1 MLLPKRRWMHWLQK
15 SWQNKALWKKT
26 QDPLPTAR
34 QGIFLLNHVEEFDI
48 LKSRSLWMER
58 NIMFVK
64 IKADIRHWL
73 RELDKKY
80 FFVML
85 GFAVMVYFP
94 LISLKLTNTVDG
106 LWTTAEYMAG
116 AWELSNGRWFWLVTS
131 FLRFSLQLEPINAVV
146 CLVLVSLGVTKLHMT
161 FKTVHEGRTSCL
173 DWLAGLCYLA
183 NTVIGC
189 YLSFAHQ
196 SVEFGLAFYLSVL
209 AAVCVIRSRSIAAG
223 IAQGAFLLA
232 LSLGLYQT
240 DLACFCMV
248 LLAWFLVLL
257 FRGEEGIKL
266 RYYIAKCLGSAV
278 CGAALYWGILQ
289 IILKISGVA
298 MTNYQGGASTSP
310 LNMLKS
316 LPQSI
321 VKCYAQ
327 FWDYFFGDTVR
338 HNVLQSF
345 GVLYALA
352 FLVVGA
358 ALACRLV
365 RLIRRKDWENT
376 FYGTAAL
383 LVLPMMCTVFMVAT
397 SQALFYI
404 PMSGGLALF
413 LPVCFWLL
421 DSSREGKTACDA
433 FRKCWNKAEKALILL
448 TAAAVVYGSVFMSA
462 IDQQAMYEGRK
473 ATKQI
478 ADLVAGELVAEGYY
492 DLPEKLPV
500 MLVGRPSASPLFRT
514 HIIYWDAN
522 DYAQVGLFEK
532 ENAAT
537 MRYSW
542 NAVFRDLTPMQLE
555 LCSDEVYDEL
565 IRTEEIKRMPTFPE
579 KGSMQEMDG
588 VYVIKISEDYLIDE

>member
-1 MLLPKRRWMHWLQK
+1 
-15 SWQNKALWKKT
+15 
-26 QDPLPTAR
+26 
-34 QGIFLLNHVEEFDI
+34 
-48 LKSRSLWMER
+48 
-58 NIMFVK
+58 MFVK

-462 IDQQAMYEGRK
+462 VDQQAMYEGRK

>member
-1 MLLPKRRWMHWLQK
+1 M
-15 SWQNKALWKKT
+15 S
-26 QDPLPTAR
+26 
-34 QGIFLLNHVEEFDI
+34 
-48 LKSRSLWMER
+48 
-58 NIMFVK
+58 VK

-146 CLVLVSLGVTKLHMT
+146 CLVLVSLGVTRLHML
-161 FKTVHEGRTSCL
+161 FKPAWMRTSCI
-173 DWLAGLCYLA
+173 DWLAGLCYVS
-183 NTVIGC
+183 NVVVGC
-189 YLSFAHQ
+189 YLSFHFIAPEYGF
-196 SVEFGLAFYLSVL
+196 SFFFAMLATEHVIRGKSAVSSIVP
-209 AAVCVIRSRSIAAG
+209 AAV
-223 IAQGAFLLA
+223 LLA

-240 DLACFCMV
+240 NLACFCLV

-266 RYYIAKCLGSAV
+266 RCYIAKCLGSAV
-278 CGAALYWGILQ
+278 CGAALYWEILQ

-298 MTNYQGGASTSP
+298 MANYQGGASISP

-358 ALACRLV
+358 ALVRRLAV
-365 RLIRRKDWENT
+365 VLRRKNAE
-376 FYGTAAL
+376 
-383 LVLPMMCTVFMVAT
+383 TVFYAVAAVLVMPLASVIFLLAA
-397 SQALFYI
+397 SQATFYI
-404 PMSGGLALF
+404 PMAGGTALF
-413 LPVCFWLL
+413 FPVCFWLL
-421 DSSREGKTACDA
+421 DSARPASNTETSGK
-433 FRKCWNKAEKALILL
+433 NKAGKVEKAALL
-448 TAAAVVYGSVFMSA
+448 LAAAGILYGSVFMSA

-478 ADLVAGELVAEGYY
+478 ADLVASELVAEGYY

-500 MLVGRPSASPLFRT
+500 MLVGRPSANPLFRT
-514 HIIYWDAN
+514 HVIYWDAN
-522 DYAQVGLFEK
+522 DYAQVGLFKK

-588 VYVIKISEDYLIDE
+588 IYVIKISEDYLIDE